1 MYDATWLLR
10 LYARRRLRQLEAM
23 EPQQAQ
29 RRVLSSL
36 ISSGRRTKFGR
47 DHEFSTAWTLDDYRS
62 RVPLRDYDA
71 FWEAYWR
78 QPFPRLTDCTWP
90 GLIPWFAVSSGTT
103 TGATKYIPVSREMH
117 RSNVRASAE
126 MVTHHLANRPE
137 SRLFAGRV
145 FMLGGST
152 GLVRQSRGVFSGDLS
167 GIEASAMPGWARLRY
182 FPPRDL
188 ESIADWQIK
197 IDRFAERSL
206 DEEITAVVGTP
217 SWLLIFFERL
227 AEIAGARRGGAASR
241 IADIY
246 PALELLSH
254 GGVAWAPYRDRF
266 AALLDGSRAET
277 REVYPA
283 SEGFFAVA
291 DRGDGEGL
299 RLLLDTGIFYE
310 FIPVDQLGSAQPDCR
325 WVGDV
330 EPGVNYA
337 LAVTTCAGLWRYL
350 VGDTVTVVERDPPR
364 VLVTGRTSYMLSAF
378 GEHVIGA
385 EVERAVAEAARDRRD
400 GLRFCRRKPVSGGN
414 RRARRAPLHR
424 RAWAG
429 VRCQR
434 PRRRAPRAFRRR
446 TRRDALPPQRRLC
459 RPPRGRLRHG
469 CRACALS
476 PRWRLRG
483 LDEEPRQARRPEQGA
498 PHRQRPGTL
507 RRIAPVCRC
516 SRRDER
522 RGHEAMK
529 GHGTMT
535 RLLMIEDDRA
545 LAEMVATYLSRAG
558 MTLDHRESAEAGL
571 AAALQGGY
579 DAVVLDLMLP
589 DGDGLALCRAI
600 RARSDVPILML
611 TARGEEAD
619 RIVGLEIGADDYL
632 PKPFNPREL
641 LARLRAILRRRGR
654 EVGNSRAA
662 AGELMRFGRLTIDR
676 AARRILVDG
685 EERSLTGHQFDLL
698 CALAESAGRVL
709 SREQLM
715 DRVRG
720 EALEAFDRSIDVHI
734 SRIRAAIEDDPKNPR
749 RIVTLRGAGYLFTRS
764 QDEDA

>member
-23 EPQQAQ
+23 DLQQAQ

-36 ISSGRRTKFGR
+36 ISRGRHTKFGR

-71 FWEAYWR
+71 FWEAYWSA
-78 QPFPRLTDCTWP
+78 PFPRLADCTWP

-126 MVTHHLANRPE
+126 MATHHLANRPE

-227 AEIAGARRGGAASR
+227 AEIADARRGGAASR

-246 PALELLSH
+246 PALELLVH

-266 AALLDGSRAET
+266 AALLEGSHAET

-291 DRGDGEGL
+291 DGSDGEGL

-310 FIPVDQLGSAQPDCR
+310 FIPVDQLDRAQPDCR

-385 EVERAVAEAARDRRD
+385 EVERAVAEAARAI
-400 GLRFCRRKPVSGGN
+400 GATVSDFAAGSLFSEKD

-424 RAWAG
+424 RAWARSA
-429 VRCQR
+429 VPTALDAERNTR
-434 PRRRAPRAFRRR
+434 VSPKRSTRRSAASTTIMPPTARAATAWTPRACVFS
-446 TRRDALPPQRRLC
+446 PPARFAAWMKSRGKLGGQNKV
-459 RPPRGRLRHG
+459 PRIIND
-469 CRACALS
+469 S
-476 PRWRLRG
+476 
-483 LDEEPRQARRPEQGA
+483 GA
-498 PHRQRPGTL
+498 IRSV
-507 RRIAPVCRC
+507 APVCRC
-516 SRRDER
+516 VRRDVRE
-522 RGHEAMK
+522 GAMTAMK

-545 LAEMVATYLSRAG
+545 LAEMVATYLGRAG
-558 MTLDHRESAEAGL
+558 MALDHRESAEAGL

-641 LARLRAILRRRGR
+641 LARLRAIMRRRG
-654 EVGNSRAA
+654 A
-662 AGELMRFGRLTIDR
+662 
-676 AARRILVDG
+676 
-685 EERSLTGHQFDLL
+685 
-698 CALAESAGRVL
+698 
-709 SREQLM
+709 
-715 DRVRG
+715 
-720 EALEAFDRSIDVHI
+720 
-734 SRIRAAIEDDPKNPR
+734 
-749 RIVTLRGAGYLFTRS
+749 
-764 QDEDA
+764 